1 MKSIL
6 KKALHSIGYHVLPL
20 ERYIGHRLCGLRNI
34 PFRTIID
41 AGANRG
47 QSARWMLRDFPGAT
61 IHSFEPAPD
70 TFASLAQMAM
80 NNPRHRVINAALGG
94 EAGTVAMHVHQDH
107 DPSSSLLPVTETC
120 KVLFP
125 FVSRQQRIEID
136 VMTLDAYVNGL
147 PEPPADPILIKLDVQ
162 GYEANVIQ
170 GGGSLFARAA
180 AVLCE
185 ISLAPLYEGQPNF
198 HDIDM
203 LLRGHGLRFAGCAE
217 QYLDKDGKVLFL
229 DAVYLRN

>member
-6 KKALHSIGYHVLPL
+6 KKLLHGIGYHVQPL
-20 ERYIGHRLCGLRNI
+20 ERYSGHRLCGLRNI

-47 QSARWMLRDFPGAT
+47 QSAQWMLRNFPHAT
-61 IHSFEPAPD
+61 IHSFEPVPD
-70 TFASLAQMAM
+70 TFAYLARMAM
-80 NNPRHRVINAALGG
+80 DNPRHRAINAALGI
-94 EAGTVAMHVHQDH
+94 EAGTVAIHVHQDH

-120 KVLFP
+120 KILFP
-125 FVSRQQRIEID
+125 FVSRQQHVNIN
-136 VMTLDAYVNGL
+136 VTTLDAYVDGL
-147 PEPPADPILIKLDVQ
+147 PEPPIDPILIKLDVQ
-162 GYEANVIQ
+162 GYEARVIQ
-170 GGGSLFARAA
+170 GGGTLFNRAA

-185 ISLAPLYEGQPNF
+185 ISLAPLYEGQPDF

-203 LLRGHGLRFAGCAE
+203 LLRRHGLRFAGCAE

-229 DAVYLRN
+229 DAVYLRD